1 MTDFVNNW
9 NNELLTTPVA
19 PLGLIAM
26 PGCEEMGKLVNGWL
40 MKWHEQQEALEDTP
54 LYSLMGSNR
63 NDFLIEA
70 RCPRFG
76 TGEGKGMACHAVCL
90 LEENEKRKKDHQTFL

>member
-26 PGCEEMGKLVNGWL
+26 PGCEEMGKLVNGMSSRKLWRTRPF
-40 MKWHEQQEALEDTP
+40 TP
-54 LYSLMGSNR
+54 
-63 NDFLIEA
+63 
-70 RCPRFG
+70 
-76 TGEGKGMACHAVCL
+76 
-90 LEENEKRKKDHQTFL
+90 

>member
-1 MTDFVNNW
+1 MTDFVNTW

-54 LYSLMGSNR
+54 L
-63 NDFLIEA
+63 
-70 RCPRFG
+70 
-76 TGEGKGMACHAVCL
+76 
-90 LEENEKRKKDHQTFL
+90 

>member
-1 MTDFVNNW
+1 MTDFVNTW

-54 LYSLMGSNR
+54 LYSGGLQSKR
-63 NDFLIEA
+63 FPIEPA
-70 RCPRFG
+70 PPVRHRRRQGHDQELCTRI
-76 TGEGKGMACHAVCL
+76 
-90 LEENEKRKKDHQTFL
+90 

>member
-26 PGCEEMGKLVNGWL
+26 PGCEEMGKLVTGHHREPVRL
-40 MKWHEQQEALEDTP
+40 
-54 LYSLMGSNR
+54 
-63 NDFLIEA
+63 
-70 RCPRFG
+70 PRQAG
-76 TGEGKGMACHAVCL
+76 QRLADEMA
-90 LEENEKRKKDHQTFL
+90 

>member
-40 MKWHEQQEALEDTP
+40 MKWHEQN
-54 LYSLMGSNR
+54 SL
-63 NDFLIEA
+63 
-70 RCPRFG
+70 
-76 TGEGKGMACHAVCL
+76 
-90 LEENEKRKKDHQTFL
+90 